1 MNGYSRNAAEIHNF
15 GGIFIACFVV
25 VVYVCVC
32 LRVCFCVR
40 VCSRFLIEGETKF
53 ATFPRRYFKALGFL

>member
-40 VCSRFLIEGETKF
+40 VCGRFLIEGGNKICNF
-53 ATFPRRYFKALGFL
+53 SQKIF